1 MADAKTEEPTLKRIQ
16 DARRKG
22 QVWRSRDLT
31 AVLAYLVAMGVL
43 KATWASFEEGATR
56 LFEFAFE
63 KMVQPSELA
72 EAIPVA
78 LFLGL
83 RAVVVMSLPVLAAAA
98 VTGAVV
104 EFLTVGALFTADPL
118 IPKLERLNPL
128 PGIKNMFSK
137 RQAVE
142 LVKSMAKIA
151 IAGVVACV
159 AIADA
164 LPDVVLSMRAGA
176 SGLKAVLGQLI
187 FGISLRVGVL
197 FLFFALVDV
206 WFQRRAYMKEL
217 MMSKEEVRR
226 ELKESEGDPHHK
238 ARRKELAIEILEG
251 AQLDAVKLAD
261 VIIVNPDHVAV
272 ALRYRVEREIA
283 PRVVYR
289 GVDARAQAIK
299 ALARQH
305 GIPLLHN
312 VPLAHALLEV
322 ELDAEIPEELYDA
335 VAEVL
340 NVVHRLSLSAKE
352 VEPET
357 RRRANPL

>member
-16 DARRKG
+16 DARRRG
-22 QVWRSRDLT
+22 QVWRSRDIT

-43 KATWASFEEGATR
+43 KATWASFEESATR

-63 KMVQPSELA
+63 KVVRPREIA

-78 LFLGL
+78 LLLGL
-83 RAVVVMSLPVLAAAA
+83 RAVVVMSLPVLVAAA
-98 VTGAVV
+98 VAGAAV

-128 PGIKNMFSK
+128 PGIKHMFSK

-151 IAGVVACV
+151 IAGVVV
-159 AIADA
+159 YGAIADA

-176 SGLKAVLGQLI
+176 RGMKAVLGQLI
-187 FGISLRVGVL
+187 VGITLRVGVL
-197 FLFFALVDV
+197 FLFFALIDV

-226 ELKESEGDPHHK
+226 ELKESEGDPHHR

-261 VIIVNPDHVAV
+261 VIIINPDHVAI
-272 ALRYRVEREIA
+272 ALRYQAEREIA
-283 PRVVYR
+283 PRVVCR

-322 ELDAEIPEELYDA
+322 ELDAEIPEALYDA

-340 NVVHRLSLSAKE
+340 NVLRRL
-352 VEPET
+352 
-357 RRRANPL
+357 R